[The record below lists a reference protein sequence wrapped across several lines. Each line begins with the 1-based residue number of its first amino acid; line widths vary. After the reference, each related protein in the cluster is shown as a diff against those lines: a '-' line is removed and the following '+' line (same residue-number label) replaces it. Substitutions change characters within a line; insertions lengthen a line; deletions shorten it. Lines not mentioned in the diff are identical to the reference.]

1 MQFKYVDN
9 LKQGDT
15 ILVSNGNYLDL
26 GFFVGYGR
34 NTVQYYTPNSIAYRE
49 ELIKKEGKQ
58 LRPYKS
64 YVQMTSKFR
73 IAKINDPIFSDQEDG
88 IEYEKAKQILIGE
101 GIIKN

>member
-26 GFFVGYGR
+26 GFFAGYGR
-34 NTVQYYTPNSIAYRE
+34 NTVQYYTPRGVAYRE
-49 ELIKKEGKQ
+49 ELIKTGKKPK
-58 LRPYKS
+58 LFKS

-73 IAKINDPIFSDQEDG
+73 LAKINDPIFSDQEDG